1 MPNMK
6 TIFSCTNEM
15 KTSVVLLSDY
25 PWNLEKKKKST
36 FVFVKMSILPL
47 SLILLLFPVH
57 VFPLYL
63 YYKECNMLEGISST
77 FNHVFLDTEK
87 LWDHQVLLV
96 VQLWSQAL

>member
-1 MPNMK
+1 
-6 TIFSCTNEM
+6 
-15 KTSVVLLSDY
+15 
-25 PWNLEKKKKST
+25 
-36 FVFVKMSILPL
+36 MSILPL

-87 LWDHQVLLV
+87 L
-96 VQLWSQAL
+96 